1 MRTYPHIVRG
11 KKPYQQYQFRCI
23 IPKDLISVLGQN
35 EFRVSLGSSLYSHSK
50 IISTNLYN
58 LSQFIFREVRE
69 GYMQNITLADV
80 KNILRIEVRKSLLH
94 IHHYQYGTNVFSKDK
109 LKDSI
114 SRIEENEEKLRD
126 RLEND
131 YKGTIDLIEN
141 EIDKI
146 LITQNLEPDKK
157 NVEYKGLVRR
167 WIELKLIRQDWKRD
181 LLNDTGKTDE
191 DFQNQIEEKWKLGL
205 WETGEEEKLT
215 PVIENYAP
223 EPLEPYIV
231 KPKSIEVKYNK
242 VQSSPSPLFSKV
254 YPKHLKQMESN
265 RRRIGT
271 INETRTTYQT
281 LIEILGDKQVSDYTN
296 TDARDYRNVLS
307 QLPRNRNKV
316 KKYRNKTLKE
326 ILDMDVPIQD
336 RISTTTQNN
345 LLARISSL
353 WNYLLDEYPEY
364 VSANVFRRKSQQ
376 ISTRKQKD
384 RKEGFTEEDIQS
396 VFHQGNY
403 LPAIFENSKSKIK
416 YPYYF
421 VPLLAIFTGCRLEEL
436 CMMRVKDIMKVNG
449 VWVYHIREEGEYGEE
464 ETRVKNPYSERDVP
478 LHSVLVDTLGFVRY
492 VKHIKKLGHERVFH
506 ELTKRGNRFQKN
518 VGKFFNDKYL
528 KKIGLKDGGRK
539 VSFHSFRHSVETH
552 LTNQNVN
559 ARFIDYLQGHSQKGI
574 GGNVYMKGIKP
585 SVLLKECVS
594 KMDWGIDWEKLKV
607 KWK

>member
-69 GYMQNITLADV
+69 GYMQNITLEDV

-205 WETGEEEKLT
+205 WKNDTGVM
-215 PVIENYAP
+215 PNVVIENYAP
-223 EPLEPYIV
+223 EPYIV